1 MHGHFFFQLVY
12 KLILL
17 YRAVCEKEIS
27 EEYMEYI
34 RAIFVKNSII
44 DEYRQ
49 DYPETRAFIELQPV
63 LEKLRVKVQW
73 TNQE

>member
-1 MHGHFFFQLVY
+1 MFF
-12 KLILL
+12 
-17 YRAVCEKEIS
+17 RAVCEKEIT

-44 DEYRQ
+44 DEYRR

-63 LEKLRVKVQW
+63 LEKLRVKVR
-73 TNQE
+73 TSRKNTFLVIDYSSI